1 MSVPVLCHV
10 HGKPQGVVGIAVVP
24 STQDTPQATPPSAA
38 LPCFLDEMDQ
48 LEDLGGGATH
58 LLCNHVTSEIKSY

>member
-10 HGKPQGVVGIAVVP
+10 HGKPQGVVSIAVVP
-24 STQDTPQATPPSAA
+24 GTHGSSQATPPTAA
-38 LPCFLDEMDQ
+38 FPRFLNETDQ

-58 LLCNHVTSEIKSY
+58 LLHNHMTSEIK